1 MRGDF
6 MSNKDEMIKQAIKEF
21 LKDTKTMA
29 VEFNAFPG
37 QNIEEVPI
45 EELVR
50 FSLSMQTF
58 WLSKLLKDGESIN
71 KNLITS
77 LRLINEMSK
86 SVIGV
91 RQQITKDTKLQVNDP
106 MKALQDSLKKSM
118 KKEVK

>member
-6 MSNKDEMIKQAIKEF
+6 MSNNDEKIKQAIKQF
-21 LKDTKTMA
+21 IDDTKIMA
-29 VEFNAFPG
+29 QEFNAFPG

-58 WLSKLLKDGESIN
+58 WLSKLLKDGENVN

-77 LRLINEMSK
+77 LRLVNELAK
-86 SVIGV
+86 TVIGV
-91 RQQITKDTKLQVNDP
+91 RQQITKNTKLQVNDP

-118 KKEVK
+118 RKEIK

>member
-1 MRGDF
+1 
-6 MSNKDEMIKQAIKEF
+6 MSNNDEKIKQAIKQF
-21 LKDTKTMA
+21 IDDTKIMA
-29 VEFNAFPG
+29 QEFNAFLG

-58 WLSKLLKDGESIN
+58 WLSKLLKDGENVN

-77 LRLINEMSK
+77 LRLVNELAK
-86 SVIGV
+86 TVIGV
-91 RQQITKDTKLQVNDP
+91 RQQITKNTKLQVNDP

-118 KKEVK
+118 RKEIK